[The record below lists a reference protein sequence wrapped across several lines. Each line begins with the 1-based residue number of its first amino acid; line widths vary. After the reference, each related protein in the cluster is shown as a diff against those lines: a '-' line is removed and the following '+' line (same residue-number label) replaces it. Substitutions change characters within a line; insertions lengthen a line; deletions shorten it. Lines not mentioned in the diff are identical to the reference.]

1 MKTRRGA
8 FSAEGSASHLARTNN
23 VQLGGTHLLPRAS
36 STTRE
41 THIWTPPGCQRE
53 SSRDAGSESDARI
66 YSACSWRH
74 GASPGHHEHLRAAG
88 QSSPRGLSQ
97 PAFSLGHHRRRS
109 DRSVAPKTVV

>member
-41 THIWTPPGCQRE
+41 THL
-53 SSRDAGSESDARI
+53 
-66 YSACSWRH
+66 SAKC
-74 GASPGHHEHLRAAG
+74 
-88 QSSPRGLSQ
+88 
-97 PAFSLGHHRRRS
+97 RRRS
-109 DRSVAPKTVV
+109 GSHRLRTNHADRRPLDAFPATQYVASLAMARVTRCVPPACMHPFYTLSAHGNVSAWRFARTW